1 MDILSIRRLGTI
13 ALALCAAAPLAAQ
26 GHARAL
32 PACIQEAS
40 ATAPPELVR
49 YGCAGGPRERA
60 VRFSVSLPA
69 SWQVAWQDTAD
80 LVLTAEDGDNVIWVV
95 GGDQLPDPVNRA
107 DTAAFWTRATQRL
120 LGREASAAEV
130 EAFRDASNGRIA
142 SARARITHA
151 VLADSALRAEVMGL
165 STASGAAPAPSQE
178 AGVRALAG
186 EPAGYLSEVMVAGG
200 REWRMISYVTM
211 RDGAIFAISLNGP
224 EGGHTALLP
233 LWERVLAS
241 FDPRTER
248 W

>member
-1 MDILSIRRLGTI
+1 MDIHSIRLLGAA
-13 ALALCAAAPLAAQ
+13 ALVLCAAAPLPAQ
-26 GHARAL
+26 GHMRAL
-32 PACIQEAS
+32 PACVQEAS
-40 ATAPPELVR
+40 ASAPPELVR
-49 YGCAGGPRERA
+49 FGCAGGPREPA

-69 SWQVAWQDTAD
+69 GWRVAWQDTAD
-80 LVLTAEDGDNVIWVV
+80 LVLTAEDGDNIIWVM

-107 DTAAFWTRATQRL
+107 DTAAFWASATQRL

-130 EAFRDASNGRIA
+130 QDFRDASNGRIA

-151 VLADSALRAEVMGL
+151 LLADSALRVQVMGL
-165 STASGAAPAPSQE
+165 STWDGGAPAATQE
-178 AGVRALAG
+178 TGVRALAG

-200 REWRMISYVTM
+200 REWRMISYVTL
-211 RDGAIFAISLNGP
+211 RDGAIFAVSLNAP
-224 EGGHTALLP
+224 EGTHAVLLP